1 MELYGVTRTYKER
14 MILMSGKC
22 IRCEYFDG
30 RDWCNYW
37 DRMTQPSRSCI
48 EFSPEAPVPKE
59 EYLKDDDSD
68 YANC

>member
-1 MELYGVTRTYKER
+1 MNYMEFQESIMKGWF
-14 MILMSGKC
+14 SC
-22 IRCEYFDG
+22 RCEYFDG

-68 YANC
+68 

>member
-1 MELYGVTRTYKER
+1 
-14 MILMSGKC
+14 MSGKC

-68 YANC
+68 YANW